1 MCASWNK
8 KMRTISVGYLRFIAE
23 VWIWKC
29 KLWDFVSPSPATLT
43 PRPYPDYSKLPDFH
57 YLPNAETQVNS
68 WVAWLKLLLSVTNHI
83 ILLHNLRTSLGAGHI
98 MRHCLN
104 RRQTKMASVE
114 TISASGDIS
123 SRFQTLLRGVS
134 DELSPE
140 ELRHAVSS
148 IKTNFRG
155 KFEDQG
161 EQDLYSCLQL
171 FAKQGLVSKDNLTL
185 LEGFLSVKASK
196 KKTL

>member
-1 MCASWNK
+1 
-8 KMRTISVGYLRFIAE
+8 
-23 VWIWKC
+23 
-29 KLWDFVSPSPATLT
+29 
-43 PRPYPDYSKLPDFH
+43 
-57 YLPNAETQVNS
+57 
-68 WVAWLKLLLSVTNHI
+68 
-83 ILLHNLRTSLGAGHI
+83 
-98 MRHCLN
+98 
-104 RRQTKMASVE
+104 MASVE

-155 KFEDQG
+155 KFEDQ

-185 LEGFLSVKASK
+185 LEGFLSLKASK
-196 KKTL
+196 KKPL

>member
-1 MCASWNK
+1 
-8 KMRTISVGYLRFIAE
+8 
-23 VWIWKC
+23 
-29 KLWDFVSPSPATLT
+29 
-43 PRPYPDYSKLPDFH
+43 
-57 YLPNAETQVNS
+57 
-68 WVAWLKLLLSVTNHI
+68 
-83 ILLHNLRTSLGAGHI
+83 
-98 MRHCLN
+98 
-104 RRQTKMASVE
+104 MASVE
-114 TISASGDIS
+114 TISASGEIS
-123 SRFQTLLRGVS
+123 TRFQMLLRGVS

-155 KFEDQG
+155 KFDDQG

-185 LEGFLSVKASK
+185 LEGFLSLKASK

>member
-1 MCASWNK
+1 M
-8 KMRTISVGYLRFIAE
+8 T
-23 VWIWKC
+23 
-29 KLWDFVSPSPATLT
+29 
-43 PRPYPDYSKLPDFH
+43 
-57 YLPNAETQVNS
+57 
-68 WVAWLKLLLSVTNHI
+68 
-83 ILLHNLRTSLGAGHI
+83 
-98 MRHCLN
+98 
-104 RRQTKMASVE
+104 SVE

-123 SRFQTLLRGVS
+123 SRFQTLLRGVF

-148 IKTNFRG
+148 IKTNFKG

-196 KKTL
+196 KKTLSAKISTI